1 MERVVREAGIVTNL
15 LDTPRIN
22 DVDDVINR
30 DGRFGDVGGQH
41 DLAGPEGGSKEDL
54 PLFFH
59 RNGGVQGKNPAGGPT
74 KELGGNKWT
83 RNIQEQT

>member
-41 DLAGPEGGSKEDL
+41 DLAEIHICKFGQAQPFQHGDGCRCRL
-54 PLFFH
+54 PV
-59 RNGGVQGKNPAGGPT
+59 RP
-74 KELGGNKWT
+74 
-83 RNIQEQT
+83 